1 LPHWMSGAKR
11 KSAHRIPKKPN
22 NENVD
27 LHSEL
32 SFADS
37 LKSAQRTA
45 FYERHKPIAVVM
57 ILIVFLLPIA
67 GVFVMGMPGGVLGVI
82 VSVAGYF
89 VTPFVV
95 LKLRGLF

>member
-1 LPHWMSGAKR
+1 MG
-11 KSAHRIPKKPN
+11 
-22 NENVD
+22 

-37 LKSAQRTA
+37 LKSAERTG

-67 GVFVMGMPGGVLGVI
+67 GVFAVGLSGGVLGVI
-82 VSVAGYF
+82 VSAAAYLL
-89 VTPFVV
+89 TPFIV
-95 LKLRGLF
+95 LKLNALVRH